1 MSLRKLAQPTFTP
14 REREVLVRLCRG
26 ETYRS
31 IARGLGISPH
41 TVDTHIRRVRSKA
54 GVTNRS
60 QLVIL
65 AVELGFFRPASLEVR
80 TGPGDEG

>member
-1 MSLRKLAQPTFTP
+1 MSLQELVQHSFTP

-31 IARGLGISPH
+31 IARDLGISPH

-60 QLVIL
+60 QLVIM
-65 AVELGFFRPASLEVR
+65 AVELGLYRPTLLEVQM
-80 TGPGDEG
+80 GPSDEA